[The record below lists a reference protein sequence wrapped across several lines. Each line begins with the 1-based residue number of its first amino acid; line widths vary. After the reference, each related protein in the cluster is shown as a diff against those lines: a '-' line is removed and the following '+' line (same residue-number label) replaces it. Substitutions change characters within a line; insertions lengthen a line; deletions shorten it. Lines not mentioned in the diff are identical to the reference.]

1 MGLFTVLIAEQE
13 HIDAIRQENRLF
25 FEPFLESKEL
35 AFCYWN
41 PSGQTLYEAVPDLLD
56 VVGRRKAWRVVII
69 NNCKE
74 EHLQEQNPFDVVDYS
89 TIMSMPVPNRQLD
102 PNEPLEIWENE
113 WNDYYEMLIKEKEI
127 VCKNALEIPLQK
139 LTTWLCFRPEDYI
152 LNEVQEKQDVHD
164 WAMEMIER
172 DNIKA
177 SVRLEIME
185 RNYYKSELRMKEHL
199 RREFVADEYLN
210 ITYPAEIHCISLRT
224 AKNGFFDPDTY
235 WNVRQESDYSTFAER
250 NMYFDKMRFLVFDLL
265 PKTHRNYRNDY
276 IRFLATVLIFSSN
289 PAPSGALQ
297 ARHLYQL
304 DVETDDT
311 PLCTL
316 VTSYDKK
323 LASTME
329 VIENEMERIRN
340 EIPGELSDKA
350 ATALFCAPKALEVL
364 LDETCDPDKVLVDND
379 YGLYYDQPE
388 NEFHK
393 WNRDRQT
400 SEKEL
405 KYIVKQQ
412 LRSIRKSVSH
422 LQQFTE
428 TSDVNISRLTP
439 FQMDDIREHT
449 NAAEDEMVASMPP
462 DLNDT
467 SRYTDR
473 MNDNAAEVKK
483 IIGRRMTQ
491 QTAMLLS
498 IISVALCL
506 ICCIP
511 FVLSNRNTSDNIT
524 AALIVSAVIIIALI
538 VVMVIALILMRSTLR
553 NAVRAYNSTVSEIV
567 NEIQSS
573 LKQFSK
579 YLSASYNVRKGHAVL
594 NYSKKN
600 LDEFT
605 MSLRIRKKHLED
617 IRKRRAYLA
626 EEYKDYFGDM
636 SYCDETMSRSYD
648 YDFDLKTEYP
658 YPAPFLAGDER
669 QIEFVSKGNLVEV
682 PSSYVTKI
690 MVKMEG
696 IYDK

>member
-1 MGLFTVLIAEQE
+1 MFTVLIAEQE

-35 AFCYWN
+35 AFCTWN
-41 PSGQTLYEAVPDLLD
+41 PSGQTLNEAVPDLQD

-69 NNCKE
+69 NNCDE
-74 EHLQEQNPFDVVDYS
+74 EHLQAQNPFDVVDYNAV
-89 TIMSMPVPNRQLD
+89 MSIPVPNCQLD
-102 PNEPLEIWENE
+102 PDETLEQWETE
-113 WNDYYEMLIKEKEI
+113 WNSYYEMLIKEKEI
-127 VCKNALEIPLQK
+127 VYKNAMEIPLQK
-139 LTTWLCFRPEDYI
+139 LATWLCFRPEDYI

-164 WAMEMIER
+164 WAMEMIGR
-172 DNIKA
+172 DNAKA
-177 SVRLEIME
+177 SARLEVLE
-185 RNYYKSELRMKEHL
+185 RNYYKSELRLKENI
-199 RREFVADEYLN
+199 RREFVADAYLN
-210 ITYPAEIHCISLRT
+210 ITYPAEIHCVTLRS

-276 IRFLATVLIFSSN
+276 VRFLATMLIFSSN

-297 ARHLYQL
+297 ARHLYHL
-304 DVETDDT
+304 ETETDDT

-329 VIENEMERIRN
+329 VIESEMERIRN
-340 EIPGELSDKA
+340 EIPGELTDKA
-350 ATALFCAPKALEVL
+350 ASALFCTPKALEVL
-364 LDETCDPDKVLVDND
+364 LDSTCDPEKVFVEND
-379 YGLYYDQPE
+379 YGFYYDQPE

-393 WNRDRQT
+393 WNREHQT

-405 KYIVKQQ
+405 AYIVKQQ

-422 LQQFTE
+422 LQQLDDV
-428 TSDVNISRLTP
+428 SDANISRLTA
-439 FQMDDIREHT
+439 FQMDDIREYT
-449 NAAEDEMVASMPP
+449 DNSENEMINSMPP

-467 SRYTDR
+467 SRYKER
-473 MNDNAAEVKK
+473 MDENAAEVKK

-491 QTAMLLS
+491 KTATLLS

-506 ICCIP
+506 ICFIP
-511 FVLSNRNTSDNIT
+511 FVLANRHTSSNIT
-524 AALIVSAVIIIALI
+524 LSLVISIGIVLILII
-538 VVMVIALILMRSTLR
+538 VMVVVLVLMRSSLR
-553 NAVRAYNSTVSEIV
+553 NAVRAYNSTVKDIV
-567 NEIQSS
+567 DEIQAS
-573 LKQFSK
+573 LRQFSQ
-579 YLSASYNVRKGHAVL
+579 YLSASYNVRRGHAIL

-600 LDEFT
+600 LDEYT
-605 MSLRIRKKHLED
+605 KSLRIRKKHQED

-626 EEYKDYFGDM
+626 EEYKDYFGDS

-648 YDFDLKTEYP
+648 YDFDLKTEYQ

-669 QIEFVSKGNLVEV
+669 QIEFVSSGNFVAV

-690 MVKMEG
+690 LVRMEG

>member
-1 MGLFTVLIAEQE
+1 MFTVLIAEQE

-41 PSGQTLYEAVPDLLD
+41 PSGQTLLEAVPDLLD
-56 VVGRRKAWRVVII
+56 VVGRRKAWRAVII

-74 EHLQEQNPFDVVDYS
+74 EFLQAQNPFDVVDYS

-102 PNEPLEIWENE
+102 PDEPLETWEEE
-113 WNDYYEMLIKEKEI
+113 WNTYYETLLKEKEL
-127 VCKNALEIPLQK
+127 VCKSALEIPLQK
-139 LTTWLCFRPEDYI
+139 LVTWMCFRPEDYI

-185 RNYYKSELRMKEHL
+185 RNYYKSELRMKENM
-199 RREFVADEYLN
+199 RRAFVADEYMN
-210 ITYPAEIHCISLRT
+210 ITYPSEIHCISLRT

-297 ARHLYQL
+297 TRHLYQL

-323 LASTME
+323 LASTMD

-340 EIPGELSDKA
+340 EIPGELTDKA
-350 ATALFCAPKALEVL
+350 ASALFCTPKAVEVL
-364 LDETCDPDKVLVDND
+364 LDASCDPDKVVVDND
-379 YGLYYDQPE
+379 YGFYYDQPE
-388 NEFHK
+388 DEFHK

-422 LQQFTE
+422 LQQFTDA
-428 TSDVNISRLTP
+428 TDVNISRLTP

-449 NAAEDEMVASMPP
+449 NAAEDEMIASMPP

-467 SRYTDR
+467 SRYTER
-473 MNDNAAEVKK
+473 MDEHAAEVKK

-491 QTAMLLS
+491 QTGMLLS
-498 IISVALCL
+498 IICIALCV
-506 ICCIP
+506 ICFIP
-511 FVLSNRNTSDNIT
+511 FVLGNTSTSKTIS
-524 AALIVSAVIIIALI
+524 AALIVSAIILAALI
-538 VVMVIALILMRSTLR
+538 IVMVVALILMRSSLR

-567 NEIQSS
+567 NEIESS

-605 MSLRIRKKHLED
+605 KSLRIRKKHLED

-626 EEYKDYFGDM
+626 EGYKDYFGDS
-636 SYCDETMSRSYD
+636 SYCDETMARSYD
-648 YDFDLKTEYP
+648 YDFDLTTEYE
-658 YPAPFLAGDER
+658 YPAPFLAGDDR
-669 QIEFVSKGNLVEV
+669 QIEFVSNGNFVSV
-682 PSSYVTKI
+682 PFSYVTKI
-690 MVKMEG
+690 IVRMEG